1 MYLKN
6 DNGQGGK
13 MSAYTCDESRLTIKD
28 FPEGEKPRER
38 LLKYGA
44 ESLTDAELIAIIIRT
59 GNRNETAID
68 LSQRLLKGGNGLQG
82 LRFLLE
88 ASNEELSKVKG
99 IGPAKTT
106 QIKAALE
113 IGKRLFS
120 INEKDLDAIRCPDDV
135 VHLLMG
141 EMRYLDKEHL
151 KVVLLNVK
159 NQVLSVEDVSIGSL
173 NSSIVHP
180 REVFKTAIR
189 RSSGSVILVHNH
201 PSGDPT
207 PSREDINVTKRIV
220 ESGALLGIPVL
231 DHIIIGDGKYIS
243 LKEKN
248 LI

>member
-1 MYLKN
+1 
-6 DNGQGGK
+6 
-13 MSAYTCDESRLTIKD
+13 MSAFNYDKSRLTIKD

-59 GNRNETAID
+59 GNRNETAVD

-88 ASNEELSKVKG
+88 ASTEELSEIKG
-99 IGPAKTT
+99 IGPAKTA

-120 INEKDLDAIRCPDDV
+120 TKQKEQYAISCPDDV
-135 VHLLMG
+135 AHLLMS
-141 EMRYLDKEHL
+141 EMRYLDKEYL
-151 KVVLLNVK
+151 KVILLNMK
-159 NQVLSVEDVSIGSL
+159 NQVLSIEDVSVGSL

-201 PSGDPT
+201 PSGDPA
-207 PSREDINVTKRIV
+207 PSVEDINVTKRLV
-220 ESGALLGIPVL
+220 ESGELLGIPVL
-231 DHIIIGDGKYIS
+231 DHIIIGDGKFIS
-243 LKEKN
+243 LKEKD